1 MLIILLLTS
10 SEVPAGSG
18 FLYVRMILLCVA
30 LDCLNIKA

>member
-30 LDCLNIKA
+30 LDLVEAK